1 MMPDGMAVSAE
12 QNAFPQLGRY
22 ACPATCM
29 RARETEVLIDRI
41 DVMCMERCVTLAIA
55 AVDAFT
61 AEEHDDLDLQF
72 KATLVDP
79 ARVA

>member
-1 MMPDGMAVSAE
+1 
-12 QNAFPQLGRY
+12 
-22 ACPATCM
+22 M

-41 DVMCMERCVTLAIA
+41 DVMRMERCVTLAIA
-55 AVDAFT
+55 AVDALAT
-61 AEEHDDLDLQF
+61 KEPDDLDLQF